1 MELDKNKGYDDRD
14 TEIELRSGKVRAMAG
29 DIPRRLMVIGLAVML
44 FIILLLAAAL
54 ILIPYPYSYGESIL
68 RHMMGGYGDKL

>member
-29 DIPRRLMVIGLAVML
+29 DIPRRLMVIGLTVML

-54 ILIPYPYSYGESIL
+54 ILIPYPYSEGESIL
-68 RHMMGGYGDKL
+68 RHMMGGYGG

>member
-54 ILIPYPYSYGESIL
+54 IVIPYPYSEGESI
-68 RHMMGGYGDKL
+68 

>member
-14 TEIELRSGKVRAMAG
+14 TEIELRSGKIRAMAG
-29 DIPRRLMVIGLAVML
+29 DIPRRLMVIGLTVML

-54 ILIPYPYSYGESIL
+54 ILIPYPYSEGESIL
-68 RHMMGGYGDKL
+68 RHMMGGYGG

>member
-29 DIPRRLMVIGLAVML
+29 DIPRRLMVIGLAVIL